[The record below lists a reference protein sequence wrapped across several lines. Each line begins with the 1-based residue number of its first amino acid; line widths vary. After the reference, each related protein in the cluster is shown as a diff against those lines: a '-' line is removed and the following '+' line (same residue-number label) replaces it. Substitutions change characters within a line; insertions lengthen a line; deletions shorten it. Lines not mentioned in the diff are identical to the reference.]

1 MSPAERIDELRRS
14 IRHHEEC
21 YYVLNAPE
29 IADAEF
35 EADFNSDI
43 VVRFKASER
52 GAAAVLNPRYIVK
65 NTG

>member
-35 EADFNSDI
+35 AALVHELEAL
-43 VVRFKASER
+43 ER
-52 GAAAVLNPRYIVK
+52 EHPDLVTADSPTRGW
-65 NTG
+65 